1 MKVLS
6 VQDLASRYGEQTIL
20 QDVSFDVE
28 EGEFFIIIGPNGAG
42 KSSLLKIIAGLA
54 TFHGGT
60 VQVVGKPLSDFT
72 ARKLAQMIAIV
83 SQQPLMDFPFTVEQ
97 TVLMGRAPH
106 LGLFSLEKEEDYRI
120 VRRALRFTE
129 VEHLADRRL
138 HQLSGGEQQRVMI
151 ARAICQQPRLILL
164 DEPTAAL
171 DPAHQL
177 RIMDL
182 LERLRGSQKT
192 TVVMVSHDLNLA
204 GMYAERLL
212 LLKKGRIVRIG
223 KPVEVLREDLLRACY
238 DCTLH
243 VQISPLTGTPRITLI
258 SEKNRAAADSTAD
271 RNSYG
276 RV

>member
-6 VQDLASRYGEQTIL
+6 VQDLVSRYGEQTIL
-20 QDVSFDVE
+20 RDVSFKVE
-28 EGEFFIIIGPNGAG
+28 VGEFFVIIGPNGAG
-42 KSSLLKIIAGLA
+42 KSSLLKIIAGL
-54 TFHGGT
+54 TPYHGGT
-60 VQVVGKPLSDFT
+60 VQVVGKPLSDYS

-97 TVLMGRAPH
+97 TVLMGRTPH

-120 VRRALRFTE
+120 ARRAMKFTE

-151 ARAICQQPRLILL
+151 ARAICQQPQLILL

-182 LERLRGSQKT
+182 LERLRVNQKI

-212 LLKKGRIVRIG
+212 LLKKGRIARMG
-223 KPVEVLREDLLRACY
+223 RPAEVLREDVLTACY
-238 DCTLH
+238 GCTLH
-243 VQISPLTGTPRITLI
+243 VDISPLSDSPRITLI
-258 SEKNRAAADSTAD
+258 AEKNH
-271 RNSYG
+271 G
-276 RV
+276 